1 MNNKNG
7 LILEQLINEDF
18 GLRLK
23 EGSRWGKSEEHSSMV
38 LDRDKGV
45 FFWNSQEIC
54 GDAIV
59 YLTKVRHLSFKD
71 ATNYLRDKEY
81 EGTLVWTMETSGEEI
96 VVYPKLVEIFY
107 DLGKNHRDYFYR
119 RGLTDS
125 TIDRFQ
131 LGHYNGWSTVPFF
144 EDGTFRNFQFRMD
157 VPSKRIK
164 SYYKNLG
171 ALLFNSDILRLV
183 DEVFYVEGPVDAMI
197 LLQNGIP
204 AVSSNIGGGFRK
216 EWYSKFL
223 NVDRIWICF
232 DRDSAGDNESKKLA
246 KFFGEYRC
254 KLYNFW
260 EFEESGYDPVDY
272 FRDGHSGE
280 ELLELV
286 KEKSR
291 YVFEM

>member
-1 MNNKNG
+1 MNNKNTF
-7 LILEQLINEDF
+7 ILEQLINEDF

-23 EGSRWGKSEEHSSMV
+23 EGSRWAKSEEHTSLV
-38 LDRDKGV
+38 LDRERSI
-45 FFWNSQEIC
+45 FFWNSQEIV
-54 GDAIV
+54 GDSLT
-59 YLTKVRHLSFKD
+59 YLQKVRHLSF
-71 ATNYLRDKEY
+71 RDSVEILKKMEY
-81 EGTLVWTMETSGEEI
+81 EGTHTWTLQENEE
-96 VVYPKLVEIFY
+96 VTVFPLLVEVFWEM
-107 DLGKNHRDYFYR
+107 GKLHRDYFYR
-119 RGLTDS
+119 RGLTDD
-125 TIDRFQ
+125 TINRFS
-131 LGHYNGWSTVPFF
+131 LGFYNGWSTVPFF

-232 DRDSAGDNESKKLA
+232 DRDTAGDNESKKLA

-272 FRDGHSGE
+272 FRDGHSGD

-291 YVFEM
+291 YVFEL

>member
-1 MNNKNG
+1 MTSKNT
-7 LILEQLINEDF
+7 LILETLINEDF
-18 GLRLK
+18 GLRAK
-23 EGSRWGKSEEHSSMV
+23 ENSRWGKSEDHSSLV
-38 LDRDKGV
+38 LDRDRSI
-45 FFWNSQEIC
+45 FFWNSQEIV
-54 GDAIV
+54 GDSLT
-59 YLTKVRHLSFKD
+59 YLQKVRHLSFRD
-71 ATNYLRDKEY
+71 SVEILRKMEY
-81 EGTLVWTMETSGEEI
+81 EGTHTWTLEENEE
-96 VVYPKLVEIFY
+96 VTVFPKLVEIFWEM
-107 DLGKNHRDYFYR
+107 GKNHRDYFYR

-125 TIDRFQ
+125 TIDRFS
-131 LGHYNGWSTVPFF
+131 LGFYNGWSTVPFF

-157 VPSKRIK
+157 TPSKRIK
-164 SYYKNLG
+164 SYYKGLG

-183 DEVFYVEGPVDAMI
+183 DEVYFVEGPVDAMI

-216 EWYSKFL
+216 EWYSRFL

-260 EFEESGYDPVDY
+260 DFEEPTYDPVDY
-272 FRDGHSGE
+272 FRDGHTGE
-280 ELLELV
+280 ELIGLV

-291 YVFEM
+291 YVFEL